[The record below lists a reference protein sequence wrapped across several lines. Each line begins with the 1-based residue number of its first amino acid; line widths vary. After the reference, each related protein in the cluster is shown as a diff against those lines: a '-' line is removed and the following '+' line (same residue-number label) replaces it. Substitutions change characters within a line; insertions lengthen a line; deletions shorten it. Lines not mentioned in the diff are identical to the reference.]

1 MMTFEDCK
9 RERDWID
16 AQITYMEREV
26 DYYSGKRH
34 YESELAIARE
44 AVTQLRVKRAIAEA
58 AVQTYGEF

>member
-1 MMTFEDCK
+1 MMSFEDCK

-16 AQITYMEREV
+16 AQITYMERQV
-26 DYYSGKRH
+26 DFYSGKQY

-44 AVTQLRVKRAIAEA
+44 AVIQLRVKRAIAEA

>member
-1 MMTFEDCK
+1 MLSFEDCK

-16 AQITYMEREV
+16 DQITYMERGV

-44 AVTQLRVKRAIAEA
+44 AVT
-58 AVQTYGEF
+58 